1 MGATYSLLFPP
12 RADFTEKQLEPQHD
26 RVFIVTGGYS
36 GAGYE
41 LSRIL
46 YEEGGTVY
54 VAGRSEEKAHAAI
67 AQIKDLKSH
76 RYTEAGK
83 LIFLK
88 VQLDDLKT
96 IRSTVDEFMKL
107 ESRLDVLFNNAG
119 VSHPPAEW
127 RSAQGYELQ
136 MATNCLG
143 PYLLTKLLMPVLR
156 RTAELEGVSPASV
169 RVVFTSSITTDL
181 SAPKGGMAI
190 KALDDPATPQ
200 VDMYTHS
207 KTGNWF
213 LANAFHSSMKSSG
226 VLCVAQ
232 NPGNLRSNLLR
243 HFNRPF
249 VYFLNKA
256 MLYDSVQGAY
266 TELFAG
272 LSGELGTED
281 GGCHVLPFG
290 RRHPAP
296 REDLLAAMRR
306 VEEGGTG
313 VAKEFEEWCDRKTED
328 FA

>member
-1 MGATYSLLFPP
+1 MGVTYSILFPP
-12 RADFTEKQLEPQHD
+12 KADFTEKQLEPQHEK
-26 RVFIVTGGYS
+26 VFIVTGGYS

-41 LSRIL
+41 LCRTL
-46 YEEGGTVY
+46 YEAGGTVY
-54 VAGRSEEKAHAAI
+54 IAGRSEEKASAAI
-67 AQIKDLKSH
+67 EEIKSLISQ
-76 RYTEAGK
+76 RWTEPGK
-83 LIFLK
+83 LAFLK
-88 VQLDDLKT
+88 VELDDLRS
-96 IRSTVDEFMKL
+96 IRPAVEEFMKL

-119 VSHPPAEW
+119 VSHPQAHW

-156 RTAELEGVSPASV
+156 RTAELDGIPPASV
-169 RVVFTSSITTDL
+169 RVVFTSSITTDV

-190 KALDDPATPQ
+190 KDLDDPATPQ
-200 VDMYTHS
+200 TDMYTHS

-213 LANAFHSSMKSSG
+213 LASTFHSSMKSSG

-272 LSGELGTED
+272 LSGELGMED

-296 REDLLAAMRR
+296 REDLLAAMRGR
-306 VEEGGTG
+306 EEGGTG
-313 VAKEFEEWCDRKTED
+313 VAREFEEWCDVKTKE
-328 FA
+328 FT